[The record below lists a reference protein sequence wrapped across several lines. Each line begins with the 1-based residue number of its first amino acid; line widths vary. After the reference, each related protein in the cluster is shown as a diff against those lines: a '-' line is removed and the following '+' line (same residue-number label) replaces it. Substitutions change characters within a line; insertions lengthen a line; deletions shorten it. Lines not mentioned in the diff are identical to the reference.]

1 MTGDVGR
8 TPASAPDFREF
19 RGFSAAGNDPA
30 DWASAAAVPASAAP
44 SPVEALQR
52 RARARR
58 NAASWVPTLGPGGSA
73 LNLVTVGGIG

>member
-8 TPASAPDFREF
+8 TPASAPDFRGVHDF
-19 RGFSAAGNDPA
+19 IASGADSA

-44 SPVEALQR
+44 SPVEAMRR

-58 NAASWVPTLGPGGSA
+58 NAASW
-73 LNLVTVGGIG
+73 